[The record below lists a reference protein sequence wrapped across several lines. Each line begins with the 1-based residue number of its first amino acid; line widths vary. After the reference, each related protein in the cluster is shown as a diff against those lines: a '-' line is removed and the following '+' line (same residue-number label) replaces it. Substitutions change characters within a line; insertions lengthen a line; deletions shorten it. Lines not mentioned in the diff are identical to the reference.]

1 MNSAVDPQSTVASL
15 RRQPEAFRELELQY
29 AQACDVRNRS
39 PAQPAAITAAID
51 ERIDECIRMVELI
64 ATGGR
69 ASGARAP

>member
-15 RRQPEAFRELELQY
+15 RRQAEAFKELELRY